1 LEPDTNFAD
10 AVAEYTRDWNPR
22 NVAVG
27 YDPALEAIV
36 FCHNDTMLA
45 YFETQGQW
53 STPLKISLWNEF
65 FDTGG
70 IFSGGALTNDA
81 RILTCLT
88 LENRLYFV
96 VQQGDDSSNLYEIF
110 VFDIG
115 LGGNW
120 FIRSVARHGN
130 AAGMNKT
137 LRHARLIAD
146 LSSSQPMEW
155 YWENSLHQM
164 GSRLYQDNTTIEG
177 YAASRLYLAPSELIA
192 GKIRFEW
199 TVSTVV
205 GGETYATFASQQNLT
220 KYGSPA
226 KLPTTQYNL
235 SSKLGW
241 RISPGNLL
249 AWYSGAIGTVWGTV
263 LDGDVIRVDFEG
275 AGVVKG
281 RVLRNGVVVGTIY
294 TWPYDQTSW
303 SIWHGWK
310 ISIKTGGNI
319 DVGTVYKYDQTGGF
333 RFYKNFGGERGLA
346 EIVEK
351 TYTED
356 DEHTYPWERLN
367 KTNIVTYNAEFF
379 GDCGEQRPSVLYVDG
394 WIPGGVHESLLT
406 Q

>member
-1 LEPDTNFAD
+1 M
-10 AVAEYTRDWNPR
+10 
-22 NVAVG
+22 AVG

-36 FCHNDTMLA
+36 YCHNDTMLA

-53 STPLKISLWNEF
+53 STPLKITLWNLLT
-65 FDTGG
+65 DTGG
-70 IFSGGALTNDA
+70 GVFTGGALANDA

-96 VQQGDDSSNLYEIF
+96 IQQGADIQDYYEIF

-115 LGGNW
+115 LGGDW
-120 FIRSVARHGN
+120 FIRSVARNGN
-130 AAGMNKT
+130 AAGFNKT

-146 LSSSQPMEW
+146 LSSSQPMNW

-164 GSRLYQDNTTIEG
+164 GTRLYQDSTATEG
-177 YAASRLYLAPSELIA
+177 YAASTLYLAPSEIIA

-220 KYGSPA
+220 KFGSPA

-249 AWYSGAIGTVWGTV
+249 AWYQGASGTVWGTV
-263 LDGDVIRVDFEG
+263 LDGDVIRIDFEG
-275 AGVVKG
+275 NGVVKG
-281 RVLRNGVVVGTIY
+281 RLLRNGVVTGAVFMWAYDAT
-294 TWPYDQTSW
+294 TWTE
-303 SIWHGWK
+303 WHGWK
-310 ISIKTGGNI
+310 VSIKTGGSV
-319 DVGTVYKYDQTGGF
+319 DVGTVYKYGQTGGF

-351 TYTED
+351 TYAED
-356 DEHTYPWERLN
+356 EEHTYPWERLN
-367 KTNIVTYNAEFF
+367 KTNIVTYNAEMW
-379 GDCGEQRPSVLYVDG
+379 GTCGQQRPSVLYLDG
-394 WIPGGVHESLLT
+394 WIPGRVHESLLT